1 MSDIQTRKLDE
12 ILSRLAQMEVTL
24 GVVASGGH
32 LRQQNADRL
41 HMGAPACEDLNIAR
55 ELLQKRL

>member
-24 GVVASGGH
+24 GVVASESAYFGRVFGPFH
-32 LRQQNADRL
+32 ERRGRLNTADKV
-41 HMGAPACEDLNIAR
+41 HAPAPPA
-55 ELLQKRL
+55 